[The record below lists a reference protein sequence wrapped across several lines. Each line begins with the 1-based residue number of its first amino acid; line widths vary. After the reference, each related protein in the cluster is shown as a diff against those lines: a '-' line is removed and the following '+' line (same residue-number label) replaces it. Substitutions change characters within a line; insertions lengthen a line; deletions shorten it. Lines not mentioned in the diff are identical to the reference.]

1 MAHRI
6 LVVEDDDVIAGLLVD
21 ALTTDGYLVTRLA
34 DYTGSR
40 QEISADCYDLALLD
54 LALPDGDGLTLCR
67 ELRRRRREMPIIL
80 VTARDTEIDIVVG
93 LDAGANDY
101 VVKPFSIRVLL
112 ARVRAHLRPLTDED
126 PHAALTVGAVRV
138 DPVAR
143 MVSVDGTAV
152 ELRRREYDLLV
163 FLAREAGRAVTRE
176 RLLAEVWGVSWQTSS
191 KTLEMHIL
199 ALRQKLGSALEITT
213 LRGVGY
219 RLESS

>member
-1 MAHRI
+1 M
-6 LVVEDDDVIAGLLVD
+6 IAGLLVD
-21 ALTTDGYLVTRLA
+21 ALTTDGYVVTRLA

-40 QEISADCYDLALLD
+40 QAISANNYDLALLD
-54 LALPDGDGLTLCR
+54 LALPDGDGLALCR
-67 ELRRRRREMPIIL
+67 ELRRLRREMPIIL

-126 PHAALTVGAVRV
+126 PNAALIVGAVLV

-143 MVSVDGTAV
+143 TVSIDGTYV
-152 ELRRREYDLLV
+152 ELRRREYDLLE

-191 KTLEMHIL
+191 KTLEMHVL
-199 ALRQKLGSALEITT
+199 ALRQKLGTALEITT